1 MMIKQIL
8 TICAA
13 ALAALAAGAAGTS
26 LALAQG
32 YPGTPGSVYST
43 APAPYPP
50 ADYPADYRRAPTA
63 PDFDALEEDDEANA
77 QQSSTAPPPLG
88 PVLSPADPRYGRRA
102 GTAPVYSDRGVPTG
116 PILSPDDP
124 RYGRPAGAPP
134 AYSDRAA
141 PTGPIL
147 SPDDPRYGR
156 PAGAAPVYSDRVA
169 PTGPILSPDDPRYG
183 RRDGPPPVIYS
194 DRPAGPPQQ
203 TYSDRGNDDSR
214 IPGSGFIY
222 PNEDNRGLRPPEA
235 VGAPTGV
242 TGTVTPPL
250 GADGKPT
257 VLSALPPDEQPEV
270 GTAPLSPN
278 LRRQE
283 VNFPTKEPAGT
294 LIVDTPNTYLYY
306 VLGGG
311 RAIRYGVRVGRDGFT
326 WTGVQ
331 KISRKA
337 EWPDWH
343 PPTEMIERQPYL
355 PRFMAGGPGNPL
367 GARAMYLGSTVY
379 RIHGTNQPSTIGKFV
394 SSGCIGMLNEDVSDL
409 FDRVKVGTR
418 VVVLPG
424 GPPPGTATASA
435 QPLPAPAAAAPG
447 PARMSAVPGAQPTT
461 VPPLPAP
468 VTVR

>member
-1 MMIKQIL
+1 MRRYLPPSAVNGAVAAWGYTKAMMIKQIL

-13 ALAALAAGAAGTS
+13 LAAGLAGTS
-26 LALAQG
+26 LAFAQG
-32 YPGTPGSVYST
+32 YPVAPGPLYST

-50 ADYPADYRRAPTA
+50 GGYPADYRRAPG
-63 PDFDALEEDDEANA
+63 ALDEEDDAPNA
-77 QQSSTAPPPLG
+77 QSSTALPPPG
-88 PVLSPADPRYGRRA
+88 PVLSPADPRYGRPA
-102 GTAPVYSDRGVPTG
+102 GAPPVYSDRG
-116 PILSPDDP
+116 
-124 RYGRPAGAPP
+124 
-134 AYSDRAA
+134 A

-156 PAGAAPVYSDRVA
+156 
-169 PTGPILSPDDPRYG
+169 T
-183 RRDGPPPVIYS
+183 DGPPPVIYS

-203 TYSDRGNDDSR
+203 TYSDRGNDDGR

-222 PNEDNRGLRPPEA
+222 PNDDNRGLRPP
-235 VGAPTGV
+235 GAIGPPGTV
-242 TGTVTPPL
+242 TGTVQPAPV
-250 GADGKPT
+250 GPDGRPT

-270 GTAPLSPN
+270 GTAPLPAN

-283 VNFPTKEPAGT
+283 VTFPTREPAGT

-367 GARAMYLGSTVY
+367 GARAMYLGSTIY

-418 VVVLPG
+418 VVVMPG

-435 QPLPAPAAAAPG
+435 QPLPGPAGAAPA
-447 PARMSAVPGAQPTT
+447 PAQMSAVPGMQPTV

>member
-1 MMIKQIL
+1 MKIKRIL

-13 ALAALAAGAAGTS
+13 VTAGAAGTS
-26 LALAQG
+26 FALAQQG
-32 YPGTPGSVYST
+32 YPPPPGSIYSA
-43 APAPYPP
+43 APPYPP
-50 ADYPADYRRAPTA
+50 GGYLVDERRGPGA
-63 PDFDALEEDDEANA
+63 PDFDALDDDEAPNA
-77 QQSSTAPPPLG
+77 QSSTALPPP
-88 PVLSPADPRYGRRA
+88 
-102 GTAPVYSDRGVPTG
+102 G
-116 PILSPDDP
+116 PILSPNDP
-124 RYGRPAGAPP
+124 RYGRPAGAPI
-134 AYSDRAA
+134 YSDRGA

-156 PAGAAPVYSDRVA
+156 TDGPPPVYSNRGA

-183 RRDGPPPVIYS
+183 RTDGPPPVIYS
-194 DRPAGPPQQ
+194 DRGPP
-203 TYSDRGNDDSR
+203 D
-214 IPGSGFIY
+214 
-222 PNEDNRGLRPPEA
+222 DNRALRPPEA

-242 TGTVTPPL
+242 TGSVQPPV
-250 GADGKPT
+250 GADGRPM
-257 VLSALPPDEQPEV
+257 VLSALPPDDQPEV
-270 GTAPLSPN
+270 GPAQLAPN

-283 VNFPTKEPAGT
+283 VAFATKEPAGT

-418 VVVLPG
+418 VVVFPG
-424 GPPPGTATASA
+424 GPPPGTTTASA
-435 QPLPAPAAAAPG
+435 QPVPGSAGAAPP
-447 PARMSAVPGAQPTT
+447 PAQVSGVPGGQPTV

>member
-1 MMIKQIL
+1 MSKRIL

-13 ALAALAAGAAGTS
+13 LMAGAAGTS

-32 YPGTPGSVYST
+32 YPVSPPGAVYTT
-43 APAPYPP
+43 APQAYPP
-50 ADYPADYRRAPTA
+50 GGYQADYRRGPGV
-63 PDFDALEEDDEANA
+63 PDFDSLEDDEAP
-77 QQSSTAPPPLG
+77 TALPPPGPILSPDDPRYAHPENTRPIYTDRGAPLG
-88 PVLSPADPRYGRRA
+88 PVM
-102 GTAPVYSDRGVPTG
+102 
-116 PILSPDDP
+116 SPDDP

-134 AYSDRAA
+134 VYSDRAV
-141 PTGPIL
+141 PTGPVM

-156 PAGAAPVYSDRVA
+156 PAG
-169 PTGPILSPDDPRYG
+169 
-183 RRDGPPPVIYS
+183 PPAVIYS
-194 DRPAGPPQQ
+194 DRAPGG
-203 TYSDRGNDDSR
+203 GN
-214 IPGSGFIY
+214 
-222 PNEDNRGLRPPEA
+222 PNDGLRPPEA
-235 VGAPTGV
+235 LGAPGAAPAPNSV
-242 TGTVTPPL
+242 TGSVQPAPI
-250 GADGKPT
+250 GADGKPM
-257 VLSALPPDEQPEV
+257 VLSALPPDEQPEA
-270 GTAPLSPN
+270 GPAELSPN

-283 VNFPTKEPAGT
+283 VAFATKEPAGT

-331 KISRKA
+331 KITRKA

-343 PPTEMIERQPYL
+343 PPPEMIDRQPYL

-367 GARAMYLGSTVY
+367 GARAMYLGNTVY

-424 GPPPGTATASA
+424 GTPPASTTTASA
-435 QPLPAPAAAAPG
+435 AQMPG
-447 PARMSAVPGAQPTT
+447 PVGTVSGIIPGTPPTV
-461 VPPLPAP
+461 VPPLPPP

>member
-1 MMIKQIL
+1 MMIKRIL

-13 ALAALAAGAAGTS
+13 LAAASAGTS
-26 LALAQG
+26 LALAQQA
-32 YPGTPGSVYST
+32 YPPPPGAVYSPYPTYPPPGS
-43 APAPYPP
+43 
-50 ADYPADYRRAPTA
+50 PADYRRGPGM
-63 PDFDALEEDDEANA
+63 PDFDALDDDDIPNGPGSAA
-77 QQSSTAPPPLG
+77 LPPPG
-88 PVLSPADPRYGRRA
+88 PV
-102 GTAPVYSDRGVPTG
+102 
-116 PILSPDDP
+116 LSPDDP
-124 RYGRPAGAPP
+124 RYGRPMGPP
-134 AYSDRAA
+134 
-141 PTGPIL
+141 
-147 SPDDPRYGR
+147 
-156 PAGAAPVYSDRVA
+156 PVYSDRG
-169 PTGPILSPDDPRYG
+169 PPQGPILSPDDPRYG

-194 DRPAGPPQQ
+194 DRPGGPPPP
-203 TYSDRGNDDSR
+203 TYSDRGNDNR
-214 IPGSGFIY
+214 IPGSGIVY
-222 PNEDNRGLRPPEA
+222 PNDENRPVRPPEA
-235 VGAPTGV
+235 IGAPTGV
-242 TGTVTPPL
+242 TGTVQPPV
-250 GADGKPT
+250 GADGRPM
-257 VLSALPPDEQPEV
+257 VLSALPPDEQPEA
-270 GTAPLSPN
+270 GPAQLSPN

-283 VNFPTKEPAGT
+283 VSLATKEPAGT

-311 RAIRYGVRVGRDGFT
+311 HAIRYGVRVGRDGFT

-343 PPTEMIERQPYL
+343 PPPEMIDRQPYL

-367 GARAMYLGSTVY
+367 GARAMYLGNTVY

-424 GPPPGTATASA
+424 GSPPPSTTTASA
-435 QPLPAPAAAAPG
+435 APMPG
-447 PARMSAVPGAQPTT
+447 PNAGPPMPPAGVPGAGPTV

>member
-1 MMIKQIL
+1 MRRYLRPSAINDPVSAWGLYKSDDDQTHSDDL
-8 TICAA
+8 CCGC
-13 ALAALAAGAAGTS
+13 AALAAGAAGTS
-26 LALAQG
+26 LALAQQG
-32 YPGTPGSVYST
+32 YPASRPVYST
-43 APAPYPP
+43 APQPYPP
-50 ADYPADYRRAPTA
+50 GGYPADYRRGSGA
-63 PDFDALEEDDEANA
+63 PDFDGLDDDDGPNA
-77 QQSSTAPPPLG
+77 QSSTALPPPG
-88 PVLSPADPRYGRRA
+88 PV
-102 GTAPVYSDRGVPTG
+102 
-116 PILSPDDP
+116 LSPDDP
-124 RYGRPAGAPP
+124 RYGRPMGAPP
-134 AYSDRAA
+134 VYSDRAM
-141 PTGPIL
+141 PTGPVL

-156 PAGAAPVYSDRVA
+156 PMGAPPVYSDRACRPVRSFRRMIRVMA
-169 PTGPILSPDDPRYG
+169 VPPDRRSDLFGSRRHASAGGG
-183 RRDGPPPVIYS
+183 RRPP
-194 DRPAGPPQQ
+194 G
-203 TYSDRGNDDSR
+203 
-214 IPGSGFIY
+214 
-222 PNEDNRGLRPPEA
+222 
-235 VGAPTGV
+235 GV
-242 TGTVTPPL
+242 TGSVQPPPW
-250 GADGKPT
+250 APT
-257 VLSALPPDEQPEV
+257 AGRWCCPRCRPDEQPEA
-270 GTAPLSPN
+270 GPAQLAPN

-283 VNFPTKEPAGT
+283 VAFPTKEPAGT

-343 PPTEMIERQPYL
+343 PPPEMIDRQPYL

-424 GPPPGTATASA
+424 GAPPASTTTASA
-435 QPLPAPAAAAPG
+435 QPVPG
-447 PARMSAVPGAQPTT
+447 PNAGPPLRRRQAFPARQPTV

>member
-1 MMIKQIL
+1 MRRYLPSSAVNGPVAAWGYTKAMMIKQIL

-13 ALAALAAGAAGTS
+13 LAAGLAGS
-26 LALAQG
+26 SVALAQG
-32 YPGTPGSVYST
+32 YPVAPGPLYST

-50 ADYPADYRRAPTA
+50 GGYPADYRRAPGA
-63 PDFDALEEDDEANA
+63 PDFDALDEEDDAPNA
-77 QQSSTAPPPLG
+77 QSSMALPPPG
-88 PVLSPADPRYGRRA
+88 PVLSPADPRYGRPA
-102 GTAPVYSDRGVPTG
+102 GAPPVYSDRG
-116 PILSPDDP
+116 
-124 RYGRPAGAPP
+124 
-134 AYSDRAA
+134 A

-156 PAGAAPVYSDRVA
+156 
-169 PTGPILSPDDPRYG
+169 T
-183 RRDGPPPVIYS
+183 DGPPPVIYS

-203 TYSDRGNDDSR
+203 TYSDRGNDDGR

-222 PNEDNRGLRPPEA
+222 PNDDNRGLRPP
-235 VGAPTGV
+235 GAIGGPPGTV
-242 TGTVTPPL
+242 TGTVQPAPV
-250 GADGKPT
+250 GPDGRPT
-257 VLSALPPDEQPEV
+257 VMSALPPDEQPEV
-270 GTAPLSPN
+270 GTAPLPAN

-283 VNFPTKEPAGT
+283 VTFPTKEPAGT

-418 VVVLPG
+418 VVVMPG

-435 QPLPAPAAAAPG
+435 QPLPGPAGAAQAPAQ
-447 PARMSAVPGAQPTT
+447 MSAVPGMQPTV

>member
-13 ALAALAAGAAGTS
+13 AAAAVAGTS
-26 LALAQG
+26 LAQAQQG
-32 YPGTPGSVYST
+32 YPSQQRPGYS
-43 APAPYPP
+43 APPNGYPP
-50 ADYPADYRRAPTA
+50 ESRPSNRA
-63 PDFDALEEDDEANA
+63 PDFDALEDDDF
-77 QQSSTAPPPLG
+77 APPPNSAGMPAPG
-88 PVLSPADPRYGRRA
+88 PVLSPDDPRYGRPA
-102 GTAPVYSDRGVPTG
+102 GAPVYSDRGAPTG

-124 RYGRPAGAPP
+124 RYGRPAGAPV
-134 AYSDRAA
+134 YTDRGA

-156 PAGAAPVYSDRVA
+156 PAGQPS
-169 PTGPILSPDDPRYG
+169 
-183 RRDGPPPVIYS
+183 VIYA
-194 DRPAGPPQQ
+194 DRP
-203 TYSDRGNDDSR
+203 
-214 IPGSGFIY
+214 PGSSQD
-222 PNEDNRGLRPPEA
+222 PSGLRPPEG
-235 VGAPTGV
+235 VGASNDVQPGPTSPDGQP
-242 TGTVTPPL
+242 TTVM
-250 GADGKPT
+250 
-257 VLSALPPDEQPEV
+257 ALPPEEQPDAGPTELP
-270 GTAPLSPN
+270 AN

-283 VNFPTKEPAGT
+283 VAFRTKEPAGT
-294 LIVDTPNTYLYY
+294 LVVDTPNTYLYY
-306 VLGGG
+306 VLGNG

-424 GPPPGTATASA
+424 GSPPSTATASVA
-435 QPLPAPAAAAPG
+435 TTGQGAAAAPN
-447 PARMSAVPGAQPTT
+447 GAGGASIMPPTV

>member
-1 MMIKQIL
+1 MIKRIH
-8 TICAA
+8 TMSAA
-13 ALAALAAGAAGTS
+13 VLAAMAAGAAVTS
-26 LALAQG
+26 LASAQG
-32 YPGTPGSVYST
+32 YPPPGAIYS
-43 APAPYPP
+43 PYPP
-50 ADYPADYRRAPTA
+50 GGGAADYRRGPRPA
-63 PDFDALEEDDEANA
+63 DFDALDDDDAANGPG
-77 QQSSTAPPPLG
+77 STALSPPG
-88 PVLSPADPRYGRRA
+88 PV
-102 GTAPVYSDRGVPTG
+102 
-116 PILSPDDP
+116 LSPDDP
-124 RYGRPAGAPP
+124 RYGRPMGAPP
-134 AYSDRAA
+134 VYSDR
-141 PTGPIL
+141 GPVM

-156 PAGAAPVYSDRVA
+156 PMGAPPVYSDR
-169 PTGPILSPDDPRYG
+169 GPILSPDDPRYG
-183 RRDGPPPVIYS
+183 RRDGPPPVVYSDRPNGPPPVIYS
-194 DRPAGPPQQ
+194 DRGENRPPAYVYPDEEGRPRPPGAVGGSPYVTGAVQPPQGQ
-203 TYSDRGNDDSR
+203 P
-214 IPGSGFIY
+214 PGQ
-222 PNEDNRGLRPPEA
+222 
-235 VGAPTGV
+235 
-242 TGTVTPPL
+242 PPL
-250 GADGKPT
+250 GADGRP
-257 VLSALPPDEQPEV
+257 VMMAALPPDEQPEV
-270 GTAPLSPN
+270 APAPLAPN

-283 VNFPTKEPAGT
+283 VTFPTKEPPGT

-367 GARAMYLGSTVY
+367 GARAMYLGNTVY

-424 GPPPGTATASA
+424 GAPPTATASA
-435 QPLPAPAAAAPG
+435 QPMPG
-447 PARMSAVPGAQPTT
+447 PNAGYNAGPGPMPQPGVPGAQPTV

>member
-1 MMIKQIL
+1 MMIKRIL
-8 TICAA
+8 TIC
-13 ALAALAAGAAGTS
+13 AALAAGAAGTS

-32 YPGTPGSVYST
+32 YSPVPPGPTYSA
-43 APAPYPP
+43 APQPYPP
-50 ADYPADYRRAPTA
+50 GGYPADYRRAPT
-63 PDFDALEEDDEANA
+63 PDFDALDDDEGAIPQN
-77 QQSSTAPPPLG
+77 STALPPPG
-88 PVLSPADPRYGRRA
+88 PILSPDDPRYSRR
-102 GTAPVYSDRGVPTG
+102 PVYTDRAVPTGPILSPDDPRYAHPDDPRYAHRDGPPAAYSDRGVPTG

-124 RYGRPAGAPP
+124 RYAHPEAPP
-134 AYSDRAA
+134 A
-141 PTGPIL
+141 
-147 SPDDPRYGR
+147 
-156 PAGAAPVYSDRVA
+156 
-169 PTGPILSPDDPRYG
+169 
-183 RRDGPPPVIYS
+183 VIYS
-194 DRPAGPPQQ
+194 DR
-203 TYSDRGNDDSR
+203 GNGDNR
-214 IPGSGFIY
+214 APR
-222 PNEDNRGLRPPEA
+222 EDNGALRPPEA
-235 VGAPTGV
+235 IGAPGAV
-242 TGTVTPPL
+242 TGSVQPPA
-250 GADGKPT
+250 GADGKPM
-257 VLSALPPDEQPEV
+257 VLSALPPEEQPEV
-270 GTAPLSPN
+270 GQAQLAPN

-283 VNFPTKEPAGT
+283 VGFATKEPAGT

-367 GARAMYLGSTVY
+367 GARAMYLGNTVY

-424 GPPPGTATASA
+424 GPPPGTTTASA
-435 QPLPAPAAAAPG
+435 QPVPG
-447 PARMSAVPGAQPTT
+447 PAGAAPPPAQAGVTAGTQPTV

>member
-1 MMIKQIL
+1 MTKRIL

-13 ALAALAAGAAGTS
+13 LMAGAAGTS

-32 YPGTPGSVYST
+32 YPVSPPGAVYSA
-43 APAPYPP
+43 APQAYPP
-50 ADYPADYRRAPTA
+50 GGYPADYRRGPAV
-63 PDFDALEEDDEANA
+63 PDFDSLEDDEAPNA
-77 QQSSTAPPPLG
+77 QSSTALPPPG
-88 PVLSPADPRYGRRA
+88 PILSPDDPRYAHPESAR
-102 GTAPVYSDRGVPTG
+102 PVYTDRSVPTG
-116 PILSPDDP
+116 PIMSPDDP
-124 RYGRPAGAPP
+124 RYGRPAGITPL
-134 AYSDRAA
+134 YSDRGA
-141 PTGPIL
+141 PTGPVM

-156 PAGAAPVYSDRVA
+156 P
-169 PTGPILSPDDPRYG
+169 
-183 RRDGPPPVIYS
+183 DGPPPVIYS
-194 DRPAGPPQQ
+194 DRGNGDNRAPGP
-203 TYSDRGNDDSR
+203 NDD
-214 IPGSGFIY
+214 
-222 PNEDNRGLRPPEA
+222 RGLRPPEP
-235 VGAPTGV
+235 VGAQGTAPAPNSATGSV
-242 TGTVTPPL
+242 QPPI
-250 GADGKPT
+250 GADGKPM
-257 VLSALPPDEQPEV
+257 VLSALPPDEQPEA
-270 GTAPLSPN
+270 GPAQLSPN

-283 VNFPTKEPAGT
+283 VAFATKEPAGT

-343 PPTEMIERQPYL
+343 PPPEMIDRQPYL

-367 GARAMYLGSTVY
+367 GARAMYLGNTVY

-424 GPPPGTATASA
+424 GPPPASTTTASA
-435 QPLPAPAAAAPG
+435 APVPGAAAAPATAQISG
-447 PARMSAVPGAQPTT
+447 ATPGTQPTV

>member
-1 MMIKQIL
+1 MIKRIH
-8 TICAA
+8 TISAA
-13 ALAALAAGAAGTS
+13 VLAALAAGGAATS
-26 LALAQG
+26 LVSAQG
-32 YPGTPGSVYST
+32 YPPPPGAVYS
-43 APAPYPP
+43 PYPP
-50 ADYPADYRRAPTA
+50 AGYPADYRRGPRPA
-63 PDFDALEEDDEANA
+63 DFDALEDDEGPNGLG
-77 QQSSTAPPPLG
+77 STALPSPG
-88 PVLSPADPRYGRRA
+88 PVLSPDDPRYGRPRGA
-102 GTAPVYSDRGVPTG
+102 PPVYSDRGPVMSPDDPRYGRPLIAPPVYSDRG

-124 RYGRPAGAPP
+124 RYGRP
-134 AYSDRAA
+134 
-141 PTGPIL
+141 
-147 SPDDPRYGR
+147 
-156 PAGAAPVYSDRVA
+156 
-169 PTGPILSPDDPRYG
+169 
-183 RRDGPPPVIYS
+183 DGPPPVIYS
-194 DRPAGPPQQ
+194 DRPGGPPQQ
-203 TYSDRGNDDSR
+203 TYSDRGDNR
-214 IPGSGFIY
+214 GPGAGYIY
-222 PNEDNRGLRPPEA
+222 PDEDNRDPRPPGA
-235 VGAPTGV
+235 IGAPGNV
-242 TGTVTPPL
+242 TGIVQQPPQ
-250 GADGKPT
+250 GPDGKPM
-257 VLSALPPDEQPEV
+257 VMSALPPDEQPEV
-270 GTAPLSPN
+270 APAPLAPN

-283 VNFPTKEPAGT
+283 VALATKEPAGT

-343 PPTEMIERQPYL
+343 PPPEMIDRQPYL

-367 GARAMYLGSTVY
+367 GARAMYLGNTVY

-424 GPPPGTATASA
+424 GSPPASTATASA
-435 QPLPAPAAAAPG
+435 QPMPG
-447 PARMSAVPGAQPTT
+447 PNAGPPPSVPGAQPTV

>member
-1 MMIKQIL
+1 MRRYLRPSAVNGPVWLGVYTKAMMINRIL

-13 ALAALAAGAAGTS
+13 VAVGAAGAS
-26 LALAQG
+26 LAQAQQSYPVPGAVNSAAPGPYVPGG
-32 YPGTPGSVYST
+32 YAIDERRGPGV
-43 APAPYPP
+43 
-50 ADYPADYRRAPTA
+50 
-63 PDFDALEEDDEANA
+63 PDFDALEDDEAPNA
-77 QQSSTAPPPLG
+77 QSSTALSPPG
-88 PVLSPADPRYGRRA
+88 PVLSPADPRYGRPA
-102 GTAPVYSDRGVPTG
+102 GAPVYSDRGPPIPTG
-116 PILSPDDP
+116 PVMSPDDP
-124 RYGRPAGAPP
+124 RYGRPAGPP
-134 AYSDRAA
+134 PVIYGDRA
-141 PTGPIL
+141 PG
-147 SPDDPRYGR
+147 SPQ
-156 PAGAAPVYSDRVA
+156 PVYSDRGDNRV
-169 PTGPILSPDDPRYG
+169 PG
-183 RRDGPPPVIYS
+183 
-194 DRPAGPPQQ
+194 AGIVYPND
-203 TYSDRGNDDSR
+203 DRG
-214 IPGSGFIY
+214 
-222 PNEDNRGLRPPEA
+222 GLRPPEA
-235 VGAPTGV
+235 VGAAPAAGATGSV
-242 TGTVTPPL
+242 QQQAPV
-250 GADGKPT
+250 GADGRP
-257 VLSALPPDEQPEV
+257 VQLSALPPEEQPDA
-270 GTAPLSPN
+270 APAQLPPN

-283 VNFPTKEPAGT
+283 VAFPTKEPAGT
-294 LIVDTPNTYLYY
+294 IVVDTPNTYLYY

-409 FDRVKVGTR
+409 FERTKVGTR
-418 VVVLPG
+418 VVVMPG

-435 QPLPAPAAAAPG
+435 APPPGGPAAGGPAPSQAQLGPIPG
-447 PARMSAVPGAQPTT
+447 TQPTV